1 MMDSIQLKKI
11 QSLEGHGD
19 FFGIRQSGLPEFKLA
34 DLLKDMEVLKLAS
47 DASNY
52 LFENDPLLNK
62 IENYNLKQ
70 DIYKKYGDQLK
81 NIGM

>member
-1 MMDSIQLKKI
+1 
-11 QSLEGHGD
+11 
-19 FFGIRQSGLPEFKLA
+19 
-34 DLLKDMEVLKLAS
+34 MEVLKLAS